1 MVIIGIREESKQ
13 RTRELIL
20 TMAQE
25 LLEEDGFVKISSKDI
40 ARKCNVS
47 QGTIFLHFQTKDN
60 LLNSILSSNIEA
72 LEIELRS
79 NCNPKDS
86 MDNFLRSYLD
96 ILVVYEGFLSR
107 AYKDYSYLSESL
119 RRNIDNLE
127 TIIKNI
133 FFDNLRNN
141 AVKKLSI
148 IDSFIAIDSF
158 LSQIKCNLLDKEVY
172 SKSNSIIR
180 QRRGKIIKLHRMLFE

>member
-25 LLEEDGFVKISSKDI
+25 LLEEDGFVKVSSKDI